1 MFKVGDIVRGN
12 PHYTNTTE
20 VQQQST
26 ALVVAIDSDLNQI
39 YTLWWLSGPLGS
51 TKRLYSGYQA
61 RELELVSE
69 A

>member
-12 PHYTNTTE
+12 PHCHSSTA

-26 ALVVAIDSDLNQI
+26 ALVVAIDADLVQI
-39 YTLWWLSGPLGS
+39 YTLCWLSGPLGS
-51 TKRLYSGYQA
+51 SRRLYSGYQA